1 MDRCRKKL
9 KTRYEDIP
17 APGTRAIAPLLASLQ
32 LLPADAHAS
41 RIAIIESLGETG
53 DPAVLRALF
62 LMATARGNVVRQAT
76 ALALGRIRHSLSAY
90 LLIPMLADGSSR
102 VRNAAMESLI
112 RLGFA
117 ETEEVIMAA
126 CRSNNRLRDTAAKMG
141 FRADRSSE
149 TPGSIV
155 ETASF
160 EQLAFPS
167 FEQIAESQILSGSA
181 AQYPNDPKPDVRQTD
196 ESPLL
201 DSSDGIIYPPE
212 RTSVPR
218 SSAFRSPAETE
229 ASPSVFEGSGS
240 QRRLSSSAIS
250 TDSPQTPDI
259 HQSSEQKPAATSQ
272 AESGIDR
279 DDEDDD
285 IGIVD
290 SGFFDLL
297 SGHFDDSGS
306 GPSPRLPVLSGPSK
320 RRGNRSDESS
330 SEVHLLEDMPSAPIS
345 RRSLSDM
352 TSSRF
357 ASLSGSATTTMDA
370 PPSVDVARAESNT
383 TVESLPRPAARPNVT
398 PVVPSTPVAHTS
410 PPAMEPHPD
419 VPQAASPGLELPPLA
434 ARIPLAGQTEAAE
447 SAPVNDAAKETRER
461 QERNVRRLK
470 DARETAFRQLLEA
483 GVKPLKVKASRSVAR
498 RQAQFEAVP
507 HSDLRTVCALIQD
520 LARSGSP
527 AVMETLVSASSRP
540 QKDVRA
546 ACAAAFGTLR
556 IPESLPP
563 LLRLLGD
570 KSGTVIEAA
579 VRSLSEFTQP
589 EIRPVVLAAGMIN
602 TALRTIVVTAVEQI
616 SDAEHKS
623 GWEAYLLST
632 TDSQDHELA
641 AFAIPL
647 LARITGAAHRELYEK
662 LTLHEAGEIRAAA
675 VDALI
680 RTGEKRVISAINSM
694 FADPDPRVRSQAALA
709 AASLSSPRTIQ
720 LLVSLL
726 FDASPEVRRSA
737 ACAASQLNDP
747 ELGPPVAAAL
757 EKEQD
762 QDTIEHLLVAIGNC
776 SGTNALR
783 VLTAY
788 MDQHDGQFRDHA
800 LRALRKL
807 KLPES
812 APVFLS
818 LLDDA
823 SATIRRQSIEQLGV
837 LKATKAIPRIR
848 EKLRWDTDENVRAAA
863 ARALGEFHDK
873 DSLALLQK
881 AAEEHAVVKIQAVIA
896 LGNIGLVDSAPLLLT
911 LLKDVSPEIR
921 YQAIRSLVQ
930 IKATDIDEALLRCL
944 DDSDELVRRGAEQAL
959 LELGFSRGRLRRRQL
974 SDRLLRLTLRLT
986 PSSMLGAIPGGGKT
1000 VLATL
1005 AALVL
1010 AVGAITFYTFR
1021 TSLIGAPALD
1031 AERVV
1036 AMDASTEAGVVAVL
1050 RQRGVADIWS
1060 TADGTMLH
1068 RMKVPDTVTQ
1078 VFMDRRGNAI
1088 LVMDNQLGR
1097 LKKADDYSLETMDTF
1112 SLDELPSAVCRLETQ
1127 DALCVFERG
1136 NPTKL
1141 RIIGLEEFSETR
1153 SFSIKATFEGLCYVS
1168 PDLSVAMMLGSEGRL
1183 SVCQLETGDV
1193 VTAPLGQIVGSATLG
1208 GVMSA
1213 TFSGDAKYAA
1223 FACTSGCVVV
1233 DARNMRPVRFIKCK
1247 DPLGFVSV
1255 QSLPDSSDLILL
1267 TGTGQILQLKKDF
1280 QESAPIQLEREETFD
1295 VCTISPDG
1303 KQVLAAN
1310 TESSAFDVYSVPDEK
1325 LLLSSSLTGQ

>member
-1 MDRCRKKL
+1 MDRCRRKL
-9 KTRYEDIP
+9 KSRHEDIP

-141 FRADRSSE
+141 FRANRSSE

-167 FEQIAESQILSGSA
+167 SEPTAESPLPADSA
-181 AQYPNDPKPDVRQTD
+181 AQYVDEPKPEVRQTG

-201 DSSDGIIYPPE
+201 DLSDGIVFPPE

-218 SSAFRSPAETE
+218 SSASR
-229 ASPSVFEGSGS
+229 PSERKS
-240 QRRLSSSAIS
+240 
-250 TDSPQTPDI
+250 
-259 HQSSEQKPAATSQ
+259 AATSR
-272 AESGIDR
+272 AEPGSDR
-279 DDEDDD
+279 VDEEDD

-306 GPSPRLPVLSGPSK
+306 GPSPRLPVLSGPSG
-320 RRGNRSDESS
+320 RRGHRSNESS
-330 SEVHLLEDMPSAPIS
+330 SEVQLLEDIPSAPMGG
-345 RRSLSDM
+345 RALSDM

-357 ASLSGSATTTMDA
+357 ASMSGSAATTMEA
-370 PPSVDVARAESNT
+370 PAAIDVARTEVPT
-383 TVESLPRPAARPNVT
+383 PIESLPRPVARPGVSVT
-398 PVVPSTPVAHTS
+398 AIVPSTPVARTS
-410 PPAMEPHPD
+410 PAATEPPPD
-419 VPQAASPGLELPPLA
+419 DSSTANPGLELPPLA
-434 ARIPLAGQTEAAE
+434 SRIPLAGQTEAAE

-470 DARETAFRQLLEA
+470 DAREKAFRQLLEA
-483 GVKPLKVKASRSVAR
+483 DIKPRKVKATRSVAR
-498 RQAQFEAVP
+498 KLAQLEATP
-507 HSDLRTVCALIQD
+507 HSDIKTVCVLIQE
-520 LARSGSP
+520 LAQSNSP
-527 AVMETLVSASSRP
+527 AVLETLVAVSCRP

-546 ACAAAFGTLR
+546 ACAAAFAALR
-556 IPESLPP
+556 TVESLPP

-579 VRSLSEFTQP
+579 VRSLSQFTQS

-623 GWEAYLLST
+623 GWEAYLLSA

-641 AFAIPL
+641 SFAIPL

-680 RTGEKRVISAINSM
+680 RTGEKRVISAINAM
-694 FADPDPRVRSQAALA
+694 FTDPDPRVRSQSALA

-726 FDASPEVRRSA
+726 FDACSEVRRSA
-737 ACAASQLNDP
+737 AYAASQLDDP

-776 SGTNALR
+776 SGGNALP

-788 MDQHDGQFRDHA
+788 MYQHGGQFRDLA

-807 KLPES
+807 KLPVS
-812 APVFLS
+812 ASVFLS
-818 LLDDA
+818 LLDDV
-823 SATIRRQSIEQLGV
+823 SVNIRRQSIEQLAV
-837 LKATKAIPRIR
+837 LKTTKAIPRIR
-848 EKLRWDTDENVRAAA
+848 EKLRWDPDEHVRAAA
-863 ARALGEFHDK
+863 ARALGELQDK
-873 DSLALLQK
+873 DSFALLQK
-881 AAEEHAVVKIQAVIA
+881 AAEEHAVVKTQAVIA
-896 LGNIGLVDSAPLLLT
+896 LGHIGLVDAAPLLLT
-911 LLKDVSPEIR
+911 LLTDVSPEIR
-921 YQAIRSLVQ
+921 YQAIHSLAQ
-930 IKATDIDEALLRCL
+930 IKAPDAEDALFRCL

-959 LELGFSRGRLRRRQL
+959 LALGFSRGKLRRRQL
-974 SDRLLRLTLRLT
+974 GDRLLRLTLRLT
-986 PSSMLGAIPGGGKT
+986 PSVMFGALPGGGKT
-1000 VLATL
+1000 VLVTL
-1005 AALVL
+1005 ATLVL
-1010 AVGAITFYTFR
+1010 AIGVITFHTFQ
-1021 TSLIGAPALD
+1021 TSLLGAPSLE
-1031 AERVV
+1031 AERVI
-1036 AMDASTEAGVVAVL
+1036 AMDSSPEAAIVAVL

-1060 TADGTMLH
+1060 TAEGRMLH
-1068 RMKVPDTVTQ
+1068 RLKVPDTVRQ

-1088 LVMDNQLGR
+1088 LVMDDQLGR
-1097 LKKADDYSLETMDTF
+1097 LKKSDDFSLETMDTL
-1112 SLDELPSAVCRLETQ
+1112 SLDNDPSAVCRLENQ

-1141 RIIGLEEFSETR
+1141 RIIGLEEFSEMR
-1153 SFSIKATFEGLCYVS
+1153 SFSIKAMFEGLCYVS
-1168 PDLSVAMMLGSEGRL
+1168 PDLSVAMMLGAEGRL
-1183 SVCQLETGDV
+1183 SVCQLETGDC
-1193 VTAPLGQIVGSATLG
+1193 VTAPLSQIVGSATLG

-1233 DARNMRPVRFIKCK
+1233 DARNMRPVRFIKCR

-1255 QSLPDSSDLILL
+1255 QSLPGTSDLILL
-1267 TGTGQILQLKKDF
+1267 TGTGQILRLNKDF

-1303 KQVLAAN
+1303 TQVLVAN
-1310 TESSAFDVYSVPDEK
+1310 TESSAFDVYGVPDEK
-1325 LLLSSSLTGQ
+1325 LLLPSSLTGQ

>member
-126 CRSNNRLRDTAAKMG
+126 CHSNNRLRDTAAKMG
-141 FRADRSSE
+141 FRADRTSE

-167 FEQIAESQILSGSA
+167 SEQTAESQILSGSA
-181 AQYPNDPKPDVRQTD
+181 AQYPNDPKPEVRQTN

-201 DSSDGIIYPPE
+201 DSSDGIVFQTE
-212 RTSVPR
+212 RTSASESSPSKPSASEPRPSASTVQGGVARESSNTSAQSSDNVRSSELNPAEMSKAEPR
-218 SSAFRSPAETE
+218 S
-229 ASPSVFEGSGS
+229 
-240 QRRLSSSAIS
+240 
-250 TDSPQTPDI
+250 
-259 HQSSEQKPAATSQ
+259 
-272 AESGIDR
+272 DR

-357 ASLSGSATTTMDA
+357 ASLSGSATTTMEA
-370 PPSVDVARAESNT
+370 PPAVDVARAESTT
-383 TVESLPRPAARPNVT
+383 TVESLPRPAARPSVSVT

-410 PPAMEPHPD
+410 PPAMESHPD

-498 RQAQFEAVP
+498 KQAQFEAVP
-507 HSDLRTVCALIQD
+507 HSDLRTVCGLIQD
-520 LARSGSP
+520 LARTGSP

-680 RTGEKRVISAINSM
+680 RTGEKRVISAINAM

-873 DSLALLQK
+873 ESLALLQK

-911 LLKDVSPEIR
+911 LLKDISPEVR
-921 YQAIRSLVQ
+921 YQAIHSLAQ
-930 IKATDIDEALLRCL
+930 IKAPDIDEALFRCL

-959 LELGFSRGRLRRRQL
+959 LELGFSRGRLRRRKL

-1060 TADGTMLH
+1060 TADSKLLH

-1097 LKKADDYSLETMDTF
+1097 LKKADDYSLETMDTL

-1325 LLLSSSLTGQ
+1325 LLLSSSMTGQ